1 MLETDCLLVWGF
13 DGKSGLHWHPT
24 VVSRVSKGNVFPYSL
39 GTEGFLGDLIM
50 DSLLFPEDETKML
63 EPGWRLVF
71 FQVQQEKDLK
81 FQALG
86 KALMVSEFPSNELLK
101 NKTENNLSHLMD
113 SITYFYLMLGI
124 INMMMTYK
132 MESKDHL
139 LESMSV
145 FEWGKGG

>member
-1 MLETDCLLVWGF
+1 
-13 DGKSGLHWHPT
+13 
-24 VVSRVSKGNVFPYSL
+24 
-39 GTEGFLGDLIM
+39 M